1 MLDSSGATN
10 ALDIHKIL
18 IVAPSWVGDMVMA
31 QSLLQMLTEK
41 RPTCRIDVL
50 APTYLEPLL
59 SRMPKVHKFIASP
72 FQHGELNLQKRWHL
86 AKQLQAADYQEAI
99 VLPNSY
105 KSALIPYFA
114 RIPRRVGYRGE
125 WRYGVLNQL
134 KQLDAVQTPRM
145 VDQFVKLGL
154 MHDEPLPTSLPDP
167 ELVAKVIP
175 QKFWN
180 QLQFDGNNL
189 DKPAVILCPGAEYG
203 PAKRWP
209 SVYFGR
215 LASKCM
221 ELGYQV
227 WVVGGKKDSV
237 VAAEILQVT
246 NADVVDLTGKTSLDE
261 VIDIMAL
268 ATHVVTNDSG
278 LMHIAS
284 ALSRHV
290 IVIYGSSSP
299 EFTPPLTE
307 HADIIRLSLPC
318 SPCFERTCRL
328 SHMNCLWQITPELV
342 TMHIPEALCAS

>member
-1 MLDSSGATN
+1 MLKSSGATN
-10 ALDIHKIL
+10 AVRIHKIL

-31 QSLLQMLTEK
+31 QSLLQILT
-41 RPTCRIDVL
+41 RQRRNCRIDVL

-59 SRMPKVHKFIASP
+59 SRMPEVHEFIASP
-72 FQHGELNLQKRWHL
+72 FQHGELKLQKRWHL
-86 AKQLQAADYQEAI
+86 AKQLQKADYQEAI
-99 VLPNSY
+99 VLPNSF

-134 KQLDAVQTPRM
+134 KQLDVVRTPRM

-154 MHDEPLPTSLPDP
+154 IHDEPLPYP
-167 ELVAKVIP
+167 ELIAKMIP
-175 QKFWN
+175 QKFWS
-180 QLQFDGNNL
+180 QLQFDGNKL
-189 DKPAVILCPGAEYG
+189 HKPAVILCPGAEYG

-215 LASKCM
+215 LATQCV

-246 NADVVDLTGKTSLDE
+246 NADIVDLTGKTSLDE
-261 VIDIMAL
+261 VIDIMAW

-278 LMHIAS
+278 LMHIAA
-284 ALSRHV
+284 ALARHV

-299 EFTPPLTE
+299 DFTPPLTKG
-307 HADIIRLSLPC
+307 ADIIRLSLPC

-342 TMHIPEALCAS
+342 TMHIPEALCGS